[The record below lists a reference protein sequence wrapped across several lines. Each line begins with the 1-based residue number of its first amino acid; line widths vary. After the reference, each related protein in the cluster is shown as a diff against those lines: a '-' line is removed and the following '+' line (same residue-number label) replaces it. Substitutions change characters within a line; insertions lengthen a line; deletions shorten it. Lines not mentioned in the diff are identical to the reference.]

1 MSNPYGS
8 PDAEPAGGQPT
19 QPFWLGP
26 APGGANPTGGEP
38 PGPASLGPAPG
49 QPASFG
55 DHLKSDRRKALHW
68 TLALIA
74 AALLIGGGTVAG
86 LSLAGHSSPASGQ
99 GQASTGDARQAALL
113 NSALSHAGSPGNL
126 STALGATELG
136 GAGTPGGARA
146 GTADRGTVAP
156 ACARARLAARAA
168 RRAAL
173 PMLAHRLKLG
183 AERCRLFHHRVFAFL
198 LLRGVDGQFT
208 IQTRRGI
215 KTLAFE
221 RGVIQSVTAGK
232 SLVVKAAD
240 GPAWTWDLISTTVIR
255 DRQGKAPAS
264 ALAAGTPVWVGGPVV
279 AGAKDARLIV
289 LRPPQPPAP
298 PSPTPDS

>member
-26 APGGANPTGGEP
+26 APDAASPGGEQP
-38 PGPASLGPAPG
+38 PGAAGPGPAPG
-49 QPASFG
+49 RPPSFG
-55 DHLKSDRRKALHW
+55 DYLKPDRRKALHW
-68 TLALIA
+68 TLALVA
-74 AALLIGGGTVAG
+74 AAVLIGGGTLAG
-86 LSLAGHSSPASGQ
+86 MSLAGHSSPASGQ
-99 GQASTGDARQAALL
+99 GQASPADARQAALL
-113 NSALSHAGSPGNL
+113 NSALSHAGSPGSL
-126 STALGATELG
+126 STALSATGLG
-136 GAGTPGGARA
+136 GAGTLGGARA
-146 GTADRGTVAP
+146 GAADRGTVAP

-173 PMLAHRLKLG
+173 PALARRYQLG
-183 AERCRLFHHRVFAFL
+183 AERCRLFRHRVFAFL

-208 IQTRRGI
+208 IDTRQGI

-221 RGVIQSVTAGK
+221 RGVIGSVSAGK
-232 SLVVKAAD
+232 SFVVQAAG
-240 GPAWTWDLISTTVIR
+240 GPAWTWNLVSTTVVR
-255 DRQGKAPAS
+255 DRQGTAPAS

-298 PSPTPDS
+298 TSATPDS